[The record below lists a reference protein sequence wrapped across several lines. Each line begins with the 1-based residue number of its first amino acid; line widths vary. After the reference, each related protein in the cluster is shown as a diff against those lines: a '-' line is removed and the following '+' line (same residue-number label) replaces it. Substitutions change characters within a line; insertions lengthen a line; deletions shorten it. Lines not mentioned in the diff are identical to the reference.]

1 MNTRTTLVSM
11 LVAAFALLYIVQQ
24 PELRAQMHAKVIKA
38 DSLWTA
44 PWNLTGKGF
53 TVGMFEVGGYAEASH
68 QQFTAKR
75 VLLPPL
81 RPHGGTA
88 KHATNVASMLVA
100 SGKHGRSQYK
110 GIIHEGKLKSYYVA
124 PDSIEAHMFR
134 RLFALENWSVSNH
147 SYGRNPG
154 WRWQASPATWVWDAR
169 PLSASHPDPFGAY
182 MDESRVFDSV
192 THAAN
197 YVLPVVAAG
206 NDKWDGP
213 EVGDTVV
220 VRTDALGWHSK
231 VITALD
237 YRLNGGLRGYDCLS
251 AQASAKNVLTVGALS
266 RADTLVSFSSTGP
279 TNDGRIKPD
288 VVALGDRVLAAG
300 EKDVVNGYT
309 ITSGTSFA
317 APAAAGVAVQLQQLF
332 RRYFAVDPL
341 PSTIKAVIIH
351 TARDIGNVGPDYRH
365 GYGVV
370 DALKA
375 ARQLETANN
384 DGAFAVNEFRLKQNI
399 NQHFY
404 IKAISANVPIVVTIA
419 WSDPPATVTEGGAV
433 LNLPYSTSTTPKLV
447 HDLDVW
453 IDWKENNLTYFT
465 KPWIL
470 DPTRPHLP
478 ATRGT
483 NTRDNVEQVVI
494 TNPVPGRI
502 YRVNIVTNL
511 PLTTPDQLFSRCI
524 SGATLHLPA
533 PESVKA
539 ATTPSVDSKG
549 DEAQAFNV
557 NVSWERV
564 PEAANYTLRLRKS
577 GTNAWTTYSNISVNT
592 KLVQGLD
599 LGSYEFQVRA
609 HRGKTVS
616 TWRTI
621 SKTFSITPVTPKNLA
636 SLNITPTSVRLSW
649 TGDAN
654 ASSYRVFFSEL
665 DANNNLKG
673 NGWPTFNTA
682 ATFLVRAN
690 LRQDAKYAW
699 SVQSVYS
706 ADIKSESANTVAF
719 WTTTNC
725 ESYEPNNAIAQA
737 ANIETNR
744 NITSR
749 SCTADVSDWYS
760 FVVPGSQ
767 RNIKVTLY
775 QQPVPIRLALYRI
788 ANGNATLVVE
798 SPDNNNGT
806 NTKSLVANGLQAG
819 ETYYVRLHNAAGPYS
834 NGQTYSFRVNSRASA
849 W

>member
-1 MNTRTTLVSM
+1 MNTRTTLGSM
-11 LVAAFALLYIVQQ
+11 LVAAIALLFIVQQ
-24 PELRAQMHAKVIKA
+24 PELHAQMHARVIKA
-38 DSLWTA
+38 DSLWSA
-44 PWNLTGKGF
+44 PWILTGKGY

-68 QQFTAKR
+68 QQFTTKR
-75 VLLPPL
+75 VILPPL
-81 RPHGGTA
+81 RPVGGTA

-100 SGKHGRSQYK
+100 SGKHSRTQYK
-110 GIIHEGKLKSYYVA
+110 GIIHEGQLKSYYVA
-124 PDSIEAHMFR
+124 PDSIEAHMFK

-147 SYGRNPG
+147 SYGRNQG
-154 WRWQASPATWVWDAR
+154 WRWHDSLGMWQWGAR

-213 EVGDTVV
+213 NIGDSVLF
-220 VRTDALGWHSK
+220 RTDALGWHFK
-231 VITALD
+231 VITASD

-266 RADTLVSFSSTGP
+266 RADTLASFSNTGP

-300 EKDVVNGYT
+300 ESGVTNGYT

-332 RRYFAVDPL
+332 RRYFGVDPL
-341 PSTIKAVIIH
+341 PSTIKALIIH
-351 TARDIGNVGPDYRH
+351 TARDIGNTGPDYRH
-365 GYGVV
+365 GWGVI

-384 DGAFAVNEFRLKQNI
+384 DSVFSVNEFRLKQNN

-404 IKAISANVPIVVTIA
+404 IKAVNANTPIVVTIA
-419 WSDPPATVTEGGAV
+419 WSDPAATVTEGGAV
-433 LNLPYSTSTTPKLV
+433 LNTTYSTTTTPKLV
-447 HDLDVW
+447 HDIDLFV
-453 IDWKENNLTYFT
+453 DWKENNLSYFS
-465 KPWIL
+465 KPWVL

-494 TNPVPGRI
+494 ANPVPGRI

-539 ATTPSVDSKG
+539 ATTPSVDNKG
-549 DEAQAFNV
+549 DETQAFNV

-564 PEAANYTLRLRKS
+564 PEAVTYTLRYRRS
-577 GTNAWTTYSNISVNT
+577 GANTWTTLLNIPSNT
-592 KLVQGLD
+592 RLVEGLD
-599 LGSYEFQVRA
+599 IGSYQFQVRA
-609 HRGKTVS
+609 HRAKTVS
-616 TWRTI
+616 TWKTT
-621 SKTFSITPVTPKNLA
+621 SKTFSVTPVTPKNLA
-636 SLNITPTSVRLSW
+636 SSNITPTSARLSW
-649 TGDAN
+649 VGDAN

-665 DANNNLKG
+665 DANNNLEG
-673 NGWPTFNTA
+673 NGWLTFNTA

-690 LRQDAKYAW
+690 LKQDAKYAW

-719 WTTTNC
+719 WTSTNC

-737 ANIETNR
+737 ASIEVNR

-749 SCTADVSDWYS
+749 SCTDDVSDWYS

-767 RNIKVTLY
+767 RNVKVTLY
-775 QQPVPIRLALYRI
+775 QQPVPIKLALYRI
-788 ANGNATLVVE
+788 VNGNATLVVD

-806 NTKSLVANGLQAG
+806 STKSLVANGLLAG
-819 ETYYVRLHNAAGPYS
+819 ETYYVRLHNQSGPYA
-834 NGQTYSFRVNSRASA
+834 NGQTYSFRVNTKATA